1 MNSARRKKRVSKVKR
16 SKTRARSRGKKKAFA
31 AFLSKSHPAVR
42 THLRA
47 STALSTFISTSGVL
61 TLAKRKQL
69 VDQALVLLE
78 QNYVHLPLKRAMHA
92 VDPIQRLKLLRHR
105 LNQLTNSTMPAE
117 AQFHREMTQIFASVR
132 DLHTNYVLPEPFN
145 KVTAFL
151 PFLVEEYFEQDTRR
165 YVVSHVMDGFS
176 HPHFKEGVDI
186 VHWNGVPVDRA
197 VEINADRHA
206 GSNPD
211 ARHARGL
218 EHLTIR
224 PLAVSPHPDAEWV
237 VVGFRAPNGDV
248 REHKFEW
255 LIFQAPDP
263 GSDGDGGGSVA
274 QRAAIGSD
282 LEVELINRMKKVLF
296 APAVVA
302 AERKL
307 SRSRARTKGGRL
319 SARAV
324 RALAL
329 TSSLPSLLAAKSVD
343 TPNGTFGYIRIFSF
357 NLPRKPFVVTPD
369 DFVNEFVRLASQL
382 PQHGLIVDVRGNG
395 GGHIHAS
402 EQLLQVLTPH
412 RITPEPTQFIN
423 SSLNI
428 RLCERHKTGASGIDL
443 GPWLASMKEAIKT
456 GAAYSRAFPITTE
469 QQANNIGQQ
478 YIGPVVL
485 ITDAKCYSA
494 TDIFA
499 AGFQDHK
506 IGPVLGT
513 DNNTGAGGA
522 NVWEHGLFKLLMEL
536 PTPSAD
542 NPYVNLPN
550 GANMRASIR
559 RTLRVGH
566 NAGTPV
572 EDLGVMPDHRHFMTR
587 ADVLEGNVDLINRAG
602 ELLHQMPRY
611 RLDAVATAGAS
622 GELTIALTTK
632 NINRLDV
639 YIDTRPQLSRSISS
653 ASTQVT
659 LPSIPGA
666 DELQL
671 VGYKGDEL
679 VAIRRVEL

>member
-1 MNSARRKKRVSKVKR
+1 MKSTKPKKNTRKVSRTKTGKRGR
-16 SKTRARSRGKKKAFA
+16 IKKKVFA

-47 STALSTFISTSGVL
+47 STELSTFLSSSGVL
-61 TLAKRKQL
+61 TLAKRQRL
-69 VDQALVLLE
+69 IDQALVLLE

-92 VDPIQRLKLLRHR
+92 VDPIQRLKLLQHR
-105 LNQLTNSTMPAE
+105 LNQMTNSTMPVE
-117 AQFHREMTQIFASVR
+117 AQFHREMTDIFASVR
-132 DLHTNYVLPEPFN
+132 DLHTNYMLPEPFN

-151 PFLVEEYFEQDTRR
+151 PFLVEEYFAQGTRR

-176 HPHFKEGVDI
+176 HPHFKKGVDI
-186 VHWNGVPVDRA
+186 IHWNGVPIDRA
-197 VEINADRHA
+197 VEINADLHA
-206 GSNPD
+206 GSNPA

-218 EHLTIR
+218 ERLTIR
-224 PLAVSPHPDAEWV
+224 PLTISPHPDAEWV
-237 VVGFRAPNGDV
+237 IAGFRTQNGDL

-255 LIFQAPDP
+255 LVFQEPDT
-263 GSDGDGGGSVA
+263 GSGDAGGSLA
-274 QRAAIGSD
+274 LDATIGSD
-282 LEVELINRMKKVLF
+282 LEIELVNRMKKVLF
-296 APAVVA
+296 VPAVVA
-302 AERKL
+302 TERKL
-307 SRSRARTKGGRL
+307 FRSRTRTKSGRL
-319 SARAV
+319 SARTL

-329 TSSLPSLLAAKSVD
+329 SSSLPSLLAAKSVD

-357 NLPRKPFVVTPD
+357 NLPRQPVQVTPD
-369 DFVNEFVRLASQL
+369 EFVDEFVRLANQL
-382 PQHGLIVDVRGNG
+382 PQDGLIVDVRGNG

-423 SSLNI
+423 TSLNI
-428 RLCERHKTGASGIDL
+428 ELCERHKTGASGINL

-456 GAAYSRAFPITTE
+456 SATYSRAVPITTE
-469 QQANNIGQQ
+469 QQANNVGQQ

-499 AGFQDHK
+499 AGFQDHE

-522 NVWEHGLFKLLMEL
+522 NVWEHNLFKLLMEL
-536 PTPSAD
+536 PAPSAD

-550 GANMRASIR
+550 GANMRVSIR
-559 RTLRVGH
+559 RTLRVGN

-572 EDLGVMPDHRHFMTR
+572 EDLGVVPDHRHFMTQ
-587 ADVLEGNVDLINRAG
+587 ADVLQGNVDLINRAG
-602 ELLHQMPRY
+602 EILNQMPRY
-611 RLDAVATAGAS
+611 RLDAAVTIGAS
-622 GELTIALTTK
+622 GDLTVALTTK
-632 NINRLDV
+632 GINRLDV
-639 YIDTRPQLSRSISS
+639 YIDTRPQLSRTISS
-653 ASTQVT
+653 TSSQLT

-666 DELQL
+666 TELQL

-679 VAIRRVEL
+679 VAIRRAVV